1 METAEPQPQYES
13 WELAEAVWALLEPLL
28 PVRNATRGAPRR
40 VDLRRIAAG
49 VFFVLRTGIQ
59 WHALPRE
66 PFGPS
71 STVYY
76 YVRQWQED
84 GVFRKLW
91 VKALERYDLVE
102 GIDWEWLR
110 IDGAMRKAPL
120 GGEKKWAPS
129 DRSGEGRDQ
138 TQPWHGGPRTADRDR
153 ACGRE
158 LSGSLPAGGDL
169 GRDRAAAAGVHG
181 GRAS

>member
-1 METAEPQPQYES
+1 MVTAEPQPKYDS
-13 WELAEAVWALLEPLL
+13 WELAEAVWELLEPLL

-66 PFGPS
+66 QFGPA

-76 YVRQWQED
+76 YFRQWQAD
-84 GVFRKLW
+84 DVFRKLW
-91 VKALERYDLVE
+91 VKALELFDLVE
-102 GIDWEWLR
+102 GIDCEWLS

-120 GGEKKWAPS
+120 GGEKKWAQS
-129 DRSGEGRDQ
+129 DRSGEIGDEA
-138 TQPWHGGPRTADRDR
+138 QP
-153 ACGRE
+153 
-158 LSGSLPAGGDL
+158 LL
-169 GRDRAAAAGVHG
+169 G
-181 GRAS
+181 GRWDAA